1 MELIVLKGK
10 YSIFRFS
17 DKAPLPDWIYWS
29 EFYAITKTSDELS
42 VVASQPQNDPEN
54 TVANKDWK
62 ILKISGPLDLSLVGI
77 ISEISAILKDAKIPI
92 FTISTFDTDYIL
104 VKEAD
109 INDAVPALQKM
120 SHTVKYEEESYSLE
134 S

>member
-1 MELIVLKGK
+1 MELIVLKGN

-42 VVASQPQNDPEN
+42 VVTSQQQPDHEN
-54 TVANKDWK
+54 TISSKDWK
-62 ILKISGPLDLSLVGI
+62 ILKIAGPIDLSLIGI
-77 ISEISAILKDAKIPI
+77 IHEISAILKNANIPI

-104 VKEAD
+104 VKDTNIDEG
-109 INDAVPALQKM
+109 VLALETNG
-120 SHTVKYEEESYSLE
+120 HTVKYEEG
-134 S
+134 

>member
-42 VVASQPQNDPEN
+42 VVTTQPQTDPEN
-54 TVANKDWK
+54 TISSKDWK
-62 ILKISGPLDLSLVGI
+62 ILKIEGPLDLSLIGI
-77 ISEISAILKDAKIPI
+77 ISEISAILKNANIPI

-104 VKEAD
+104 VKDTD
-109 INDAVPALQKM
+109 IKGAVHSLQTNG
-120 SHTVKYEEESYSLE
+120 HLVNTEEEKLP
-134 S
+134 